1 MRDALCYQK
10 RPFSWYQP
18 EKLGVPINQL
28 IARNFALSAVL
39 AARMKRAI
47 IREFF
52 LSLNDFFSNDEILK
66 FVIVFDLD
74 FNFLPSED
82 HQLNLNQIIFENAYL
97 IKLQKSR

>member
-47 IREFF
+47 IREFN
-52 LSLNDFFSNDEILK
+52 LSLNK
-66 FVIVFDLD
+66 FLRMMK
-74 FNFLPSED
+74 L
-82 HQLNLNQIIFENAYL
+82 LN
-97 IKLQKSR
+97 S

>member
-52 LSLNDFFSNDEILK
+52 LSLNDFFYRMMK
-66 FVIVFDLD
+66 
-74 FNFLPSED
+74 
-82 HQLNLNQIIFENAYL
+82 Y
-97 IKLQKSR
+97 